1 MEIYQVTNTQIRKG
15 ANMNGDL
22 PGEEY
27 TKMLTYKYE
36 LTLEQEKTPN
46 QRIECFLIKTTTK
59 TKCLQNSGTMD
70 HAPAAAGLAYRLKL
84 QMQVSCRIFV
94 EMFPY
99 RLEKNSSSM
108 QICRVWRFFSIRY
121 NDDPLY
127 RTQFRSK
134 STHVSN

>member
-1 MEIYQVTNTQIRKG
+1 MEIYQVTNTQIPKG

-22 PGEEY
+22 PGDEY

-84 QMQVSCRIFV
+84 QMQVSCAHIF
-94 EMFPY
+94 
-99 RLEKNSSSM
+99 
-108 QICRVWRFFSIRY
+108 C
-121 NDDPLY
+121 
-127 RTQFRSK
+127 
-134 STHVSN
+134 

>member
-22 PGEEY
+22 PGDEY

-108 QICRVWRFFSIRY
+108 QICRVWSFFFNS
-121 NDDPLY
+121 L
-127 RTQFRSK
+127 Q
-134 STHVSN
+134 

>member
-22 PGEEY
+22 PGDEY

-99 RLEKNSSSM
+99 RLEKKLKFYVDLSCLEVFFNSL
-108 QICRVWRFFSIRY
+108 Q
-121 NDDPLY
+121 
-127 RTQFRSK
+127 
-134 STHVSN
+134 